1 MGKVPEVTYLSQD
14 AEGLKVLQLELE
26 YQHLDLIKAQSEEKL
41 QS

>member
-14 AEGLKVLQLELE
+14 AVGLKVLQLELE